1 MRLYALS
8 DLRLRCK
15 QRCDKET
22 DAHIGDPEWNRLISE
37 MYGEVFSVAEGAG
50 MRHFESTQ
58 PLSPNGTSAT
68 FALPLDHLATIDVE
82 FVYDTVNNRR
92 RRLRR
97 MNVQERTRWMG
108 LQGDARRWE
117 PAGNTIILYPTPAA
131 GSNTYVHTYM
141 PQAPDLSLA
150 PDATQVDLVNAHG
163 EDFLMWGVAVK
174 ALAKSEGVTDLAMTE
189 RDAARERFTTWCA
202 MRSFN
207 DAPRPYVDTGDEFEE
222 WGDPWNPAS
231 FAWNPP
237 R

>member
-22 DAHIGDPEWNRLISE
+22 DAHISDAEWNRLISE
-37 MYGEVFSVAEGAG
+37 MYGEVFSVVEGTG
-50 MRHFESTQ
+50 MRHFESIQTITTTNSTTTSF
-58 PLSPNGTSAT
+58 PLPN
-68 FALPLDHLATIDVE
+68 DHLATIDVE
-82 FVYDTVNNRR
+82 FVWDTVNNRR

-117 PAGNTIILYPTPAA
+117 LAGQFLNLYPTPQTAT
-131 GSNTYVHTYM
+131 TYVHTYM

-150 PDATQVDLVNAHG
+150 PDNTQIDLVSAEG
-163 EDFLMWGVAVK
+163 EGFLMWGVAVK
-174 ALAKSEGVTDLAMTE
+174 ALAKSESTTDLAMQE
-189 RDAARERFTTWCA
+189 REAARERFATWCA
-202 MRSFN
+202 LRSFN
-207 DAPRPYVDTGDEFEE
+207 DAPRPHVDTGDLAEE

-231 FAWNPP
+231 FLWNPP